1 MLSSFSCENLNMFNN
16 LIILQ
21 FFFQLSFMKLHFSMS
36 PSYEAVEAGDP
47 GEGTCRQ
54 IDRLSENPRKLQR
67 GAQERQRRGGGGGG
81 EDRRTWGAITP
92 CFPSGNQR
100 LWETLRELH
109 PSERYWRAM
118 RDAAAHRPGTRE
130 KRLHGNY
137 SRSLNN
143 ML

>member
-1 MLSSFSCENLNMFNN
+1 MFNN

-81 EDRRTWGAITP
+81 VRT
-92 CFPSGNQR
+92 
-100 LWETLRELH
+100 EEREV
-109 PSERYWRAM
+109 
-118 RDAAAHRPGTRE
+118 
-130 KRLHGNY
+130 
-137 SRSLNN
+137 RSLPVSPLAISGSGRHSENST
-143 ML
+143 LLKDTGEL